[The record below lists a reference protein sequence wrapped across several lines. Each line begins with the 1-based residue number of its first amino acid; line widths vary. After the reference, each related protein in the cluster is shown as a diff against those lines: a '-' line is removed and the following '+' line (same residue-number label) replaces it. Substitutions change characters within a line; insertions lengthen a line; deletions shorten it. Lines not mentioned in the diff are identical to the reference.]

1 MAYTLQHGSLKRES
15 IWTNNLAVGSR
26 EYIEQ
31 NQDKFGK
38 RYKIKVL
45 PAPPFKVK
53 RFGEVRFKTNFDPN
67 FMDNITQGEDRL
79 EDYAIHESQN
89 AYNAVFTPPPIT
101 IIRKPQAKPLKCS
114 FCPQK
119 AGAKRKKRPGLER
132 LSHKNENLSGSG
144 PKTTKQKHKTPG
156 ITLITGSFIS

>member
-89 AYNAVFTPPPIT
+89 AYNAVFTPPPNNDN
-101 IIRKPQAKPLKCS
+101 K
-114 FCPQK
+114 
-119 AGAKRKKRPGLER
+119 E
-132 LSHKNENLSGSG
+132 
-144 PKTTKQKHKTPG
+144 TPG
-156 ITLITGSFIS
+156 KTLKMQFLPPKSRR